1 MRLLSGDN
9 LVLTVSVSP
18 DKDCL
23 SLQYVRH
30 LAASERQCLN
40 YDLTEYA

>member
-1 MRLLSGDN
+1 MCLLLGYTV
-9 LVLTVSVSP
+9 VLTVSVSP

-30 LAASERQCLN
+30 LAASERQFLN
-40 YDLTEYA
+40 IT

>member
-1 MRLLSGDN
+1 MWILLGHN
-9 LVLTVSVSP
+9 LVLPVSVSP
-18 DKDCL
+18 DKDYL

-40 YDLTEYA
+40 IT